1 MEIKNTDQIRET
13 IIEEIQLIKKG
24 ESNPARANAIANLI
38 GKLLSSVKLDIEVH
52 KYVARAS
59 AVDLTV
65 PLIKGS
71 SEIKK

>member
-1 MEIKNTDQIRET
+1 MQIKNTDQIREV

-24 ESNPARANAIANLI
+24 DSNPARANAIANLI

-52 KYVARAS
+52 KYVAKAS

-65 PLIKGS
+65 PLIKNL
-71 SEIKK
+71 SEKKE